1 MKDKVTTGKQLKTKH
16 ADPKKKKRGTGYDKG
31 KKKHTST
38 TGMSDKRDVYNPV
51 SVEEFENIKLENE
64 RLKELNITMQ
74 KENNKVI
81 SLARNGR
88 IDGFDE
94 SFKTTVTAV
103 AKRVIYPICPYMS
116 NPAQL
121 EKCMLIMAAELQLPE
136 SKKKWFCVGY
146 KHTVN
151 SAISSRRN
159 ADIQLIRRQLLGNTD
174 SNAWLTETL

>member
-1 MKDKVTTGKQLKTKH
+1 MKDKVTTGKQLKSKH
-16 ADPKKKKRGTGYDKG
+16 AVPKKRKKGTGNDSG
-31 KKKHTST
+31 KKKHTLT
-38 TGMSDKRDVYNPV
+38 TRMSEKRDIYNPV

-64 RLKELNITMQ
+64 RLKELNISMQ

-94 SFKTTVTAV
+94 TFRTTVTAV

-151 SAISSRRN
+151 SAVSSRRN
-159 ADIQLIRRQLLGNTD
+159 ADIQFIRRQVLGNTD
-174 SNAWLTETL
+174 

>member
-1 MKDKVTTGKQLKTKH
+1 MKTKVTTGKHYKAKH
-16 ADPKKKKRGTGYDKG
+16 AVAKSKKTSTGQTNG
-31 KKKHTST
+31 KKKYTLPTS
-38 TGMSDKRDVYNPV
+38 MSGKRDNYDPV
-51 SVEEFENIKLENE
+51 SVEDYETIKLENE
-64 RLKELNITMQ
+64 RLKELNISMQ
-74 KENNKVI
+74 KENNKVM
-81 SLARNGR
+81 SLARSGR

-121 EKCMLIMAAELQLPE
+121 DKCMLIMAAEMQLPE

-151 SAISSRRN
+151 SAVSSRRN
-159 ADIQLIRRQLLGNTD
+159 A
-174 SNAWLTETL
+174 